1 MRKHNHIIFDLD
13 HTLWDFDANC
23 KIALEELYISHELG
37 KLNLFEVDKLIAA
50 YKKVNTDLWNAHH
63 RGLETKET
71 IRTKRFAYT
80 FDALGV
86 NQKYIPPTLD
96 KEFIALCPTKGQLIA
111 GAKELLDY
119 LATNYQLHILSNG
132 FKESQYI
139 KLEYAGISQY
149 FTHVVLAEECGMT
162 KPNKD
167 IFDFVL
173 EKAGATSSN
182 SIMIGDDLLA
192 DVLGAKNAGL
202 DHVYYNRYSEPHTQQ
217 IMYEIND
224 LLELK
229 EIL

>member
-1 MRKHNHIIFDLD
+1 MKKHAHIIFDLD

-23 KIALEELYISHELG
+23 KMALEELYLSHELQ
-37 KLNLFEVDKLIAA
+37 KLNAFTVAQLISA

-63 RGLETKET
+63 RGQETKET

-80 FDALGV
+80 FDTLGV
-86 NQKYIPPTLD
+86 SQKYIPPTLEA
-96 KEFIALCPTKGQLIA
+96 EFMAICPTKGQLIA

-119 LATNYQLHILSNG
+119 LATTYQLHILSNG

-139 KLEYAGISQY
+139 KMKFAGISHY
-149 FTHVVLAEECGMT
+149 FTHVVLAEECGMS

-167 IFDFVL
+167 IFDFL
-173 EKAGATSSN
+173 IAKAGATTGN

-202 DHVYYNRYSEPHTQQ
+202 DHVYYNRHNEPHNEQ

-229 EIL
+229 GIL